1 MDPSSP
7 VLPATVL
14 EQTASQLRCS
24 PTDEKL
30 ALHLDEED
38 ELKHLRECFYI
49 PKVKDLPPTDLSLV
63 NGDESCVYFAGN
75 SLGLEPKKVK
85 TYLDEELDMWARTGV
100 HGHFN
105 GQRPW
110 ALADECI
117 VELMAE
123 LVGAQRQEVALMN
136 GLTVNLHL
144 LLLSFFKPTPRRYK
158 ILLEAKAFPS
168 DHYAV
173 ESQLRLHGLDVEK
186 CMLMIR
192 PREGEETLRTED
204 ILALIEK
211 EGDSIAVILFSGVQY
226 YTGQLFD
233 IPRITKAGQEKGCF
247 VGFDLAHA
255 VGNIE
260 LHLHDWGVD
269 FACWC
274 SYKYLN
280 SGAGGLA
287 AAYIHQKHS
296 QSIKPT
302 LQLSS
307 ESRMTPSGQ
316 TTSFKSR
323 STQLFPFLCAA
334 AHTLIGWWGHEFK
347 TRFLMENKLQLSE
360 GINGF
365 RLSNPPILLVC
376 ALQASLEVF
385 GQATMKALRR
395 KSVLLTGYLEYL
407 IKHYYSEDK
416 TNPEKPF
423 VKIITPPQL
432 EQRGCQLT
440 LFFSLP
446 IKSVFKELEK
456 RGVACDMR
464 EPHALRVAPVPLYNS
479 FRDVHRFIE
488 ILGSAI
494 TASKQTANNT
504 ALSGSY

>member
-1 MDPSSP
+1 MDSSSP
-7 VLPATVL
+7 VLPATIL
-14 EQTASQLRCS
+14 EQTALRLGCS
-24 PTDEKL
+24 PADKKL
-30 ALHLDEED
+30 AFHLDEED
-38 ELKHLRECFYI
+38 ELKHLRECFCI
-49 PKVKDLPPTDLSLV
+49 PKVKDLPPTDLGLV
-63 NGDESCVYFAGN
+63 NGEESCIYFAGN
-75 SLGLEPKKVK
+75 SLGLQPRKVK
-85 TYLDEELDMWARTGV
+85 TYLDEELEKWAQTGV

-117 VELMAE
+117 LDLMAE
-123 LVGAQRQEVALMN
+123 LVGRCE
-136 GLTVNLHL
+136 L
-144 LLLSFFKPTPRRYK
+144 LEKIFFWKRKPIWVLFRLKLSFFKPTPRRYK
-158 ILLEAKAFPS
+158 ILLEGRAFPS

-173 ESQLRLHGLDVEK
+173 ESQLQLHGLDVEK
-186 CMLMIR
+186 CMLIMQ

-204 ILALIEK
+204 ILAVIEK

-226 YTGQLFD
+226 YTGQFFD
-233 IPRITKAGQEKGCF
+233 ICRITKAGQEKGCF

-255 VGNIE
+255 VGNVE

-280 SGAGGLA
+280 SGAGGIA
-287 AAYIHQKHS
+287 VFFYTQ
-296 QSIKPT
+296 IKD
-302 LQLSS
+302 
-307 ESRMTPSGQ
+307 
-316 TTSFKSR
+316 
-323 STQLFPFLCAA
+323 AV
-334 AHTLIGWWGHEFK
+334 
-347 TRFLMENKLQLSE
+347 NE

-385 GQATMKALRR
+385 GQTTMKALRR
-395 KSVLLTGYLEYL
+395 KSILLTGYLEYL
-407 IKHYYSEDK
+407 IKHYYNEDK

-423 VKIITPPQL
+423 VKIITPSQI
-432 EQRGCQLT
+432 EERGCQLT
-440 LFFSLP
+440 LSFSLP

-464 EPHALRVAPVPLYNS
+464 EPNALRVTPVPLYNS
-479 FRDVHRFIE
+479 FHDVHRFIE

-494 TASKQTANNT
+494 TSSKQTANNT

>member
-1 MDPSSP
+1 MSFICKITFNTKTLLDMKVKLNDLKMDPSSP

-14 EQTASQLRCS
+14 ERTALRLGCN
-24 PTDEKL
+24 PTDKKL

-38 ELKHLRECFYI
+38 ELKHLRECFCI

-63 NGDESCVYFAGN
+63 DGEESCVYFAGN
-75 SLGLEPKKVK
+75 SLGLQPRKVK
-85 TYLDEELDMWARTGV
+85 TYLDEELDKWARTGV

-117 VELMAE
+117 LDLMTE
-123 LVGAQRQEVALMN
+123 LVGAQRHEVALMN

-144 LLLSFFKPTPRRYK
+144 QMLSFFKPTPRRYK
-158 ILLEAKAFPS
+158 ILLEARAFPS
-168 DHYAV
+168 DH
-173 ESQLRLHGLDVEK
+173 
-186 CMLMIR
+186 
-192 PREGEETLRTED
+192 GEETLRIED
-204 ILALIEK
+204 ILAVIEK

-255 VGNIE
+255 VGNVE

-287 AAYIHQKHS
+287 GAYIHEKHS
-296 QSIKPT
+296 QNIKP
-302 LQLSS
+302 
-307 ESRMTPSGQ
+307 
-316 TTSFKSR
+316 
-323 STQLFPFLCAA
+323 A
-334 AHTLIGWWGHEFK
+334 LIGWWGHEFK

-385 GQATMKALRR
+385 GQTTMKALRR
-395 KSVLLTGYLEYL
+395 KSILLTSYLEYL
-407 IKHYYSEDK
+407 IKHYYNEDK
-416 TNPEKPF
+416 KNPEKPF
-423 VKIITPPQL
+423 VKIITPSRT
-432 EQRGCQLT
+432 EERGCQLT
-440 LFFSLP
+440 LSFSLP
-446 IKSVFKELEK
+446 IKTVFKELEK

-464 EPHALRVAPVPLYNS
+464 EPNALRVAPVPLYNS
-479 FRDVHRFIE
+479 FHDVHRFIE

-494 TASKQTANNT
+494 TSSKQTANNT